1 MVEASPTRH
10 VPGAYPHVPRAVATL
25 RYLPTPDTLVTAAGT
40 LALVTHDG
48 TELTIVLC
56 ARLLAQGHRVAVL
69 TFPATLVVPANP
81 ALPAGVQPVVLPDVT
96 DEAIQATLAQLA
108 GPVSQFLYLHPRP
121 AAPAEAGQFSGQAQ
135 CTLLAA
141 VFLLAKHLQAPLH
154 AGAEQSRPAFL
165 TVARLDGAFGT
176 AAAGTAS
183 PLGGALFGLAKSL
196 NLEWPAVFCRAV
208 DLAPTLNAETAAG
221 YLIQELHDA
230 DQCLV
235 QTAYDAAGT
244 RRTLVAELT
253 APLREPTLSAHL
265 SPASVWV
272 VTGGGRGITADCGR
286 ELAARFGG
294 TFILLG
300 RTALHDQEPT
310 WTQAAT
316 DPAELKR
323 RAMEELKGRGE
334 KPLPRL
340 VESLASNMLAQRE
353 VRATLAALA
362 THGAI
367 AHYRAVDVTDA
378 AAVQAVLDELRP
390 HTGPI
395 TGLLHGAGRLA
406 DKKIAHKTA
415 ADFAAVFDV
424 KIRGLEAV
432 MQALDPAALQHVVL
446 FASVAGF
453 YGNVGQTDYAMANEV
468 LNHYAH
474 LFRHHYP
481 QAHAVAINWGPWDAG
496 AGMVSPAL
504 KELLLAHKIALVPS
518 DEGPRALADQLSTTC
533 ASQVRVVLGSPLP
546 QPPAPTNGPLRT
558 CQVRRR
564 LVPADNPFLAH
575 HQIHGSAVLPINLAN
590 AWLVQTAAMLYPGF
604 YPCQED
610 NIKLFKGVVFDGS
623 QPTDFEVTVQELTKS
638 TEQLD
643 VLATIRSVVPG
654 RRSVPHYQ
662 AQVRLLRQR
671 PAAPVQPLPYP
682 SLPPPV
688 LADGASLY
696 TDGTLFHGPDFQG
709 VRQVVSLDEMGVLL
723 LCEHPGLSWEQQGQF
738 PALSVNGFLADILHH
753 GLLIWVRRYRGSA
766 CLPLGTK
773 QVRFYQELP
782 FSQPFYVKM
791 TVRKVTDFVM
801 TADCTAFDA
810 ATGATYLTTHEASV
824 TISPDLTWH

>member
-1 MVEASPTRH
+1 M
-10 VPGAYPHVPRAVATL
+10 PRAVAVL
-25 RYLPTPDTLVTAAGT
+25 RYLPAPDTLVAAPAADT
-40 LALVTHDG
+40 LTLLTHDG
-48 TELTIVLC
+48 TELTNALC
-56 ARLLAQGHRVAVL
+56 ARLLAQGQRVAVL
-69 TFPATLVVPANP
+69 LFAAPLVVPVGA
-81 ALPAGVQPVVLPDVT
+81 ALPAGVQAVALPDAT
-96 DEAIQATLAQLA
+96 DEAIQAVLAELA
-108 GPVSQFLYLHPRP
+108 GPVSRFLYLHPRP
-121 AAPAEAGQFSGQAQ
+121 VAPAAVGQFSGRAER
-135 CTLLAA
+135 TLLQA

-154 AGAEQSRPAFL
+154 AGADQSRPAFL

-176 AAAGTAS
+176 AADGTAS
-183 PLGGALFGLAKSL
+183 PLGGALFGLTKSL

-208 DLAPTLNAETAAG
+208 DLAPALSVETAADC
-221 YLIQELHDA
+221 LIQELHDA

-244 RRTLVAELT
+244 RRTLVAE
-253 APLREPTLSAHL
+253 PIESLREPTLSAHL

-300 RTALHDQEPT
+300 RTALTGQEPP
-310 WTQAAT
+310 WAQAVT
-316 DPAELKR
+316 GPAELKH
-323 RAMEELKGRGE
+323 RAMEALKGRGE

-340 VESLASNMLAQRE
+340 VESLVGDVLVQRAI
-353 VRATLAALA
+353 RATLADLA
-362 THGAI
+362 AHGAT

-378 AAVQAVLDELRP
+378 AAVRAVLDEVRP

-415 ADFAAVFDV
+415 ADFTAVFDV

-481 QAHAVAINWGPWDAG
+481 QAHAVAINWGAWD

-504 KELLLAHKIALVPS
+504 KELLLAQQVVLVPS
-518 DEGPRALADQLSTTC
+518 NEGPRALVDQLSTAC
-533 ASQVRVVLGSPLP
+533 ASQVRVVLGYPLP
-546 QPPAPTNGPLRT
+546 QAQAPTSGPLRT
-558 CQVRRR
+558 YQVRRH
-564 LVPADNPFLAH
+564 LVAADNPFLAH
-575 HQIHGSAVLPINLAN
+575 HQIRGHAVLPINLAN
-590 AWLVQTAAMLYPGF
+590 AWLIQTADALYPGF

-610 NIKLFKGVVFDGS
+610 NVKLFKGLVFDGR
-623 QPTDFEVTVQELTKS
+623 QPADFQVTVQELTKS
-638 TEQLD
+638 EEQLE
-643 VLATIRSVVPG
+643 VLITIASGAPG
-654 RRSVPHYQ
+654 RQPVPHYQ
-662 AQVRLLRQR
+662 GQVRLLRQR
-671 PAAPVQPLPYP
+671 PAGPVQPLPDL
-682 SLPPPV
+682 SRRPPV
-688 LADGASLY
+688 LADGDRLY

-709 VRQVVSLDEMGVLL
+709 VQQVVSLDEAGALL

-738 PALSVNGFLADILHH
+738 PAMAVNGFLADIMHQ
-753 GLLIWVRRYRGSA
+753 GLLVWVRRWRGSA

-773 QVRFYQELP
+773 RVRLYQELP
-782 FSQPFYVKM
+782 FGRPFYVKI
-791 TVRKVTDFVM
+791 TVRKATDFAM

-810 ATGATYLTTHEASV
+810 ATGATYLTTHEAGV
-824 TISPDLTWH
+824 TINPALTWH